1 MASQIDATKPT
12 HRNPKTADVRSNFQI
27 AADEISA
34 IQTLVGDNPDID
46 GGGASTVYTVKPGY
60 VDGGFA
66 SIVCGPS
73 DQTFDGNTGGDYVVD
88 GGNATL

>member
-1 MASQIDATKPT
+1 MASNIDPTKPT
-12 HRNPKTADVRSNFQI
+12 RSNPQTSDVRNNFQI
-27 AADEISA
+27 SADEISA

-46 GGGASTVYTVKPGY
+46 GGGSAVVYTVKPGY

-66 SIVCGPS
+66 SVICGPS
-73 DQTFDGNTGGDYVVD
+73 DQTFNGNVGNYVVD